1 MSNYSKQNISTNKY
15 IWKVLKTFNSSNN
28 PKFILRLS
36 NVSKIF
42 RTILLGLIGL
52 VEMPVP
58 YGKNYMQ

>member
-28 PKFILRLS
+28 PKFIVRLS

-42 RTILLGLIGL
+42 RTILLD
-52 VEMPVP
+52 
-58 YGKNYMQ
+58 

>member
-15 IWKVLKTFNSSNN
+15 IWKVLKTFNSSSN
-28 PKFILRLS
+28 PKFIVRLS

>member
-1 MSNYSKQNISTNKY
+1 MSNDSKQNISTNKH

-28 PKFILRLS
+28 PKFIVRLS